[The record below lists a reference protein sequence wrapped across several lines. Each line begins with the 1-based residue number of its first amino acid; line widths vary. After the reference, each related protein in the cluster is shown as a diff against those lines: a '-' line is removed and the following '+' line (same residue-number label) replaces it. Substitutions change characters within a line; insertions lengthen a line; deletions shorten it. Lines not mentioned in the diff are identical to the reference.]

1 MIYLGLIQFW
11 LFRVTYQQDDSGD
24 RKQSRQD
31 QRLFCGWWEE
41 IWDENWDVNESTED
55 AVGWGRFRIWVLTLV
70 LLLDM
75 AIADDAMGINATIA
89 IEQYGFLFLVTVPV
103 VDDV

>member
-41 IWDENWDVNESTED
+41 IWDENSVNESTED